1 MKVMAKMEIASMI
14 ISDLLD
20 TDSIVLS
27 ILNRYWDSYLPERSY
42 KMATMFLFLTGLS
55 MLIYMSYI

>member
-1 MKVMAKMEIASMI
+1 MEIASMI

-20 TDSIVLS
+20 TDPIVLS

-42 KMATMFLFLTGLS
+42 KTATMFLFLTGLS